1 MYNLSMSGDKTS
13 LMQGVFHRVAL
24 AIKRGKT
31 LVRMLCV
38 VSLALASILH
48 VVTDFQA
55 VNQPRGQTVVSNPQ
69 DDQGPE
75 APKLAEACHS
85 CSIVSFVEVSAAA
98 YVAAV
103 TASEVP
109 AGRLMRVSVYS
120 QRLIAPP
127 PKA

>member
-1 MYNLSMSGDKTS
+1 MSGDKTN
-13 LMQGVFHRVAL
+13 LMHAVFHRVIL
-24 AIKRGKT
+24 TIKRGKN
-31 LVRMLCV
+31 LVQMFCV
-38 VSLALASILH
+38 VSLALASISH
-48 VVTDFQA
+48 VVADFQA
-55 VNQPRGQTVVSNPQ
+55 ANQPPSQTVVLNPQ
-69 DDQGPE
+69 EDQGPDS
-75 APKLAEACHS
+75 PRLAEGCHS
-85 CSIVSFVEVSAAA
+85 CSVVSFVEVLAGA

>member
-1 MYNLSMSGDKTS
+1 MYNLAVLGDKIS
-13 LMQGVFHRVAL
+13 LMRAVFHRVIL
-24 AIKRGKT
+24 TIKRGKN

-38 VSLALASILH
+38 VSLALASISH
-48 VVTDFQA
+48 VVADFQA
-55 VNQPRGQTVVSNPQ
+55 ANQPPSQTVVLNPQ
-69 DDQGPE
+69 EDQGPDS
-75 APKLAEACHS
+75 PRLAEVCHS
-85 CSIVSFVEVSAAA
+85 CSVVSFVEVLAGA